1 MIMPFCSFSACL
13 LFYPAFRGKTF
24 VTFLFDS
31 VFTWVVVVPV
41 AYVHALYGAWHRK
54 HLLFRTG
61 DRTDQGHHWLLY
73 GEKQCLA
80 GADGIENS
88 YLRSKA
94 RKRILGVKI
103 CHETEVLGLGLE
115 RKGEDM
121 AERNV
126 IWSDRK
132 RTLFGLPLSFT
143 KYILT
148 EDRLF
153 VQTGFF
159 YDGRG

>member
-1 MIMPFCSFSACL
+1 M
-13 LFYPAFRGKTF
+13 
-24 VTFLFDS
+24 
-31 VFTWVVVVPV
+31 
-41 AYVHALYGAWHRK
+41 
-54 HLLFRTG
+54 
-61 DRTDQGHHWLLY
+61 
-73 GEKQCLA
+73 
-80 GADGIENS
+80 
-88 YLRSKA
+88 RSKA

-143 KYILT
+143 KYTLT

-159 YDGRG
+159 TTVEDEVRLYRILDVKLTRTLGQKIFGVGTIQVCSADKSMADFEIVSVKNAAEVKERLSELVEKNRVEKRVINRESMFDNDGDSDDDDGDLH